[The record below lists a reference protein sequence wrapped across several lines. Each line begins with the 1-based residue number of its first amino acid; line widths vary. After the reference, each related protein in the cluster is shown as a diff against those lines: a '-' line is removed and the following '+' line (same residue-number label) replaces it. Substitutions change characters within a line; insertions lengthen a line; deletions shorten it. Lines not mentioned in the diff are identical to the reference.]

1 MSGREEEGNLDNRTP
16 ENYQTLPVNSPIT
29 IVVSAHLVNNSLY
42 RLYSPY
48 ISIVSGPYFALFPTW
63 LRGKIP
69 VFQRK
74 LWALVPVF
82 PQNPGPGPAF
92 PPTNQSLPPPPKS
105 PSWTWV
111 QPPISH
117 HRPRYG
123 LTLISL
129 TTPPQTTSPPP
140 PPTLTTSLV
149 ENHLDDVQL
158 ARTLLYETR
167 QSSKS

>member
-92 PPTNQSLPPPPKS
+92 PPTNQSLPPPQKARPGPGFNHPSRTTDRATAS
-105 PSWTWV
+105 PSS
-111 QPPISH
+111 PSPRRLKPLH
-117 HRPRYG
+117 HLLLLP
-123 LTLISL
+123 SL
-129 TTPPQTTSPPP
+129 PLS
-140 PPTLTTSLV
+140 
-149 ENHLDDVQL
+149 
-158 ARTLLYETR
+158 
-167 QSSKS
+167 